1 LTPKQYLEFLETIA
15 RLSLLLPCFLFFLRK
30 RSQSR
35 ENWVVFL
42 FVIFSILQQAAF
54 VIGYKTN
61 NLEVVQLISFFNP
74 LTYLI
79 FIYFFFLQVLVGPF
93 NKKLILTCTITYATL
108 QLIPILFE
116 TTSTITSI
124 ITTVNTVF
132 ILLFCLLYFF
142 EQIRFPKTMFIYTQS
157 SFWSIV
163 GFLVFTA
170 GTFFIFWYNNIIKQ
184 SEVFENQYI
193 IIHALI
199 FIIRNLLF
207 SIAFVIKPD
216 KQPLSDGHLSLT

>member
-1 LTPKQYLEFLETIA
+1 LEFLETIA
-15 RLSLLLPCFLFFLRK
+15 RLSLLLPSFLFFLRL

-42 FVIFSILQQAAF
+42 FLIFTVIQQSAVVMSHKIHSPEIADLIL
-54 VIGYKTN
+54 Y
-61 NLEVVQLISFFNP
+61 FNP

-79 FIYFFFLQVLVGPF
+79 FIYFFFSYILVGPI
-93 NKKLILTCTITYATL
+93 NKKIILICTISYLAL
-108 QLIPILFE
+108 QFVPLLVEP
-116 TTSTITSI
+116 TPTITSI
-124 ITTVNTVF
+124 VTTVNTVF

-163 GFLVFTA
+163 GLLVFSA
-170 GTFFIFWYNNIIKQ
+170 GTFFIFWYNTIIKQ

-216 KQPLSDGHLSLT
+216 KRALSDSQLSLT

>member
-1 LTPKQYLEFLETIA
+1 MELLETIA
-15 RLSLLLPCFLFFLRK
+15 RLSLLLPSFLFFLRTGPK
-30 RSQSR
+30 SR
-35 ENWVVFL
+35 ENWVIFWFVVFT
-42 FVIFSILQQAAF
+42 ILQQAAF
-54 VIGYKTN
+54 IISSKTN
-61 NLEVVQLISFFNP
+61 NLGITQVISFFNP
-74 LTYLI
+74 LTYLA
-79 FIYFFFLQVLVGPF
+79 FIYFFFREVLVSSF
-93 NKKLILTCTITYATL
+93 NKKLTLICTVAYAAL
-108 QLIPILFE
+108 QFIPFIFE

-124 ITTVNTVF
+124 VTTVNTVF

-170 GTFFIFWYNNIIKQ
+170 GTFFIFWYNNIVKQ

-199 FIIRNLLF
+199 FIIRNVLF
-207 SIAFVIKPD
+207 SIAFTIKPD
-216 KQPLSDGHLSLT
+216 KQALSDGQLSLT

>member
-1 LTPKQYLEFLETIA
+1 LTPKRFLEHIA
-15 RLSLLLPCFLFFLRK
+15 RLTLLLPTFLFFFYK
-30 RSQSR
+30 GKQSR
-35 ENWVVFL
+35 ENWVIFLFLVFL
-42 FVIFSILQQAAF
+42 ILQQAIWVLTFTRYPAIPNLLSF
-54 VIGYKTN
+54 V
-61 NLEVVQLISFFNP
+61 NP
-74 LTYLI
+74 IITLF
-79 FIYFFFLQVLVGPF
+79 FIYFFFNQVLLSPL
-93 NKKLILTCTITYATL
+93 NKKIVLVCTFLYLVL
-108 QLIPILFE
+108 QIIPYISE
-116 TTSTITSI
+116 VTSSLNSI

-132 ILLFCLLYFF
+132 VLVFCLLYFF

-163 GFLVFTA
+163 GLLVFTA

-216 KQPLSDGHLSLT
+216 KQPLTDSHLSLT

>member
-1 LTPKQYLEFLETIA
+1 MEFLETIA

-30 RSQSR
+30 RNQTR

-54 VIGYKTN
+54 ILGAKTN
-61 NLEVVQLISFFNP
+61 HLEVVEIISFFNP
-74 LTYLI
+74 ISYLI
-79 FIYFFFLQVLVGPF
+79 FIYFFFQQVLVSSLD
-93 NKKLILTCTITYATL
+93 KRVVLICTIAYIAL
-108 QLIPILFE
+108 QLIPFLFE
-116 TTSTITSI
+116 TTSTVTSI
-124 ITTVNTVF
+124 LTTVNTVL

-163 GFLVFTA
+163 GFLVFSA

-199 FIIRNLLF
+199 FIVRNLLF

-216 KQPLSDGHLSLT
+216 KQPLTESQFSLT

>member
-1 LTPKQYLEFLETIA
+1 MEFLETIA

-30 RSQSR
+30 TSQTR

-42 FVIFSILQQAAF
+42 FVVFTILQQAV
-54 VIGYKTN
+54 VIFSAKTN
-61 NLEVVQLISFFNP
+61 NLQIADLISFFNP

-79 FIYFFFLQVLVGPF
+79 FIYFFFRYTLIEPVNRKITLV
-93 NKKLILTCTITYATL
+93 CTIAYIAL
-108 QLIPILFE
+108 QLIPFLFE
-116 TTSTITSI
+116 TASSITSI

-142 EQIRFPKTMFIYTQS
+142 EQIRFPKTMFVYTQS

-163 GFLVFTA
+163 GFLVFSA
-170 GTFFIFWYNNIIKQ
+170 GTFFIFWYNTVIKQ

-199 FIIRNLLF
+199 FITRNLLF
-207 SIAFVIKPD
+207 SIALVIKPD
-216 KQPLSDGHLSLT
+216 KQPLTENHFSLT